1 MRLIDILYDAFQKS
15 SIQQAPEL
23 GSAEIER
30 SIVALR
36 NWIDDFHPSGHE
48 LSDYPERSLCELAYI
63 EGRLGKTPL
72 SQLHFYITVAFAS
85 LSTAF
90 ILTQRTA
97 ALRRIESSKNQN
109 ASEILNRHLCAEQ
122 WITVGIS
129 HLTTSRQHQAV
140 PAVSARLSAVES
152 TSPDSNPSWILNG
165 TIPWVTAAKHS
176 KAIVVGA
183 SDEQNPALQYLF
195 YVPTHQAGIDPG
207 SGMHL
212 LALSDSCTD
221 EVQLRDLRV
230 TTEQLLHGPIE
241 NVLSVS
247 QSNGAGGLQT
257 SALALG
263 LAACAIDWI
272 LGQTQQRG
280 NLSPFYESLAKQ
292 WTSLFEAMNHLASGT
307 DCRMDAMTLRK
318 DSNTLVL
325 RATQSA
331 LAISKGA
338 GFLAHNSIAR
348 WTREAMFFLV
358 WSCPQGVAEAHLC
371 EFTQF
376 APIP

>member
-1 MRLIDILYDAFQKS
+1 MRLIDILFDAFQKS

-48 LSDYPERSLCELAYI
+48 LSDFPKRSLCELAGI
-63 EGRLGKTPL
+63 EGWLGKTPL

-97 ALRRIESSKNQN
+97 ALRRVESSKNQI
-109 ASEILNRHLCAEQ
+109 ATKILNRHLCAEH

-129 HLTTSRQHQAV
+129 HLTTSRQHQAA
-140 PAVSARLSAVES
+140 PAVIARVLPAETTMPNS
-152 TSPDSNPSWILNG
+152 TPCWTLNG

-176 KAIVVGA
+176 EAIVVGA

-195 YVPTHQAGIDPG
+195 YVPTHQAGIDLG

-230 TTEQLLHGPIE
+230 STEQLLHGPIE

-272 LGQTQQRG
+272 YGQTQQRG
-280 NLSPFYESLAKQ
+280 NLNPFYESLAKQ
-292 WTSLFEAMNHLASGT
+292 WTSLFEAMNQLANGT
-307 DCRMDAMTLRK
+307 ACKVDAMTLRK

-338 GFLAHNSIAR
+338 GYLAHNSIAR